1 MFCKGIG
8 IRKSEFET
16 KNQFV
21 CHKSTFFSSS
31 ELVLFCKGIRL
42 ISQSVHKRRRF
53 LPIALHIKTNLE
65 TQLFRETIPLLS
77 DRNKILNDE
86 QRRQRNNPQIKI
98 DNAENSKKMK
108 CIMINNYYKG
118 LRIL

>member
-1 MFCKGIG
+1 M
-8 IRKSEFET
+8 
-16 KNQFV
+16 V
-21 CHKSTFFSSS
+21 
-31 ELVLFCKGIRL
+31 
-42 ISQSVHKRRRF
+42 
-53 LPIALHIKTNLE
+53 
-65 TQLFRETIPLLS
+65 LS

-98 DNAENSKKMK
+98 DNAENSLFPKKMK